1 MGLYPLLARA
11 AAIAENENSSFAE
24 ALSLAAAER
33 GTPLRRVFADEAEA
47 LSHDLGHGG
56 AAEQRAVIDLDNG
69 RIRLEYDHRA
79 GSLRESLDAL
89 ANHFPT
95 AGANRIQNRLIAF
108 LAEHDGSEEL
118 YKTLHNELGLTNQ
131 EIEAMGFDL
140 AHRYEPDC
148 DDAYQD
154 IVDYIRFEQETSKM
168 WPWII
173 SGDEMLAQETTLREI
188 AGRLTAAGEWD
199 TESIYRKA
207 VTQVGTAWGLPIPD
221 TQRWLDLIR
230 QEEIAVTQAAEPEK
244 VNHVME
250 EKDLPINASG
260 LQTLDNIWGL
270 FETAVKLNSADG
282 RREMYALA
290 RELSECQNL
299 TDWIIKSQTENE
311 GAQVSMACTQN

>member
-1 MGLYPLLARA
+1 MLYQVEQQGRQTAFVGEDGTGLVGLYPLLARA
-11 AAIAENENSSFAE
+11 AAITENENNSFAE

-47 LSHDLGHGG
+47 LSYDLGHGG

-69 RIRLEYDHRA
+69 RIRVEYDHRA

-118 YKTLHNELGLTNQ
+118 CKLQ
-131 EIEAMGFDL
+131 ENLAKEAI
-140 AHRYEPDC
+140 
-148 DDAYQD
+148 AYLMLYGTA
-154 IVDYIRFEQETSKM
+154 VDVT
-168 WPWII
+168 P
-173 SGDEMLAQETTLREI
+173 
-188 AGRLTAAGEWD
+188 
-199 TESIYRKA
+199 YRKA

-230 QEEIAVTQAAEPEK
+230 QEEIAVAQAANPEK

-311 GAQVSMACTQN
+311 GAQVSMPCTQN

>member
-1 MGLYPLLARA
+1 MKAKQVCKLQENLAKE
-11 AAIAENENSSFAE
+11 AIAY
-24 ALSLAAAER
+24 LMLY
-33 GTPLRRVFADEAEA
+33 GT
-47 LSHDLGHGG
+47 
-56 AAEQRAVIDLDNG
+56 AVDVT
-69 RIRLEYDHRA
+69 
-79 GSLRESLDAL
+79 
-89 ANHFPT
+89 P
-95 AGANRIQNRLIAF
+95 
-108 LAEHDGSEEL
+108 
-118 YKTLHNELGLTNQ
+118 
-131 EIEAMGFDL
+131 
-140 AHRYEPDC
+140 
-148 DDAYQD
+148 
-154 IVDYIRFEQETSKM
+154 
-168 WPWII
+168 
-173 SGDEMLAQETTLREI
+173 
-188 AGRLTAAGEWD
+188 
-199 TESIYRKA
+199 YRKA

-230 QEEIAVTQAAEPEK
+230 QK